1 MALGDLVAVAE
12 KFGHERR
19 GSFRD
24 EIASRGVTPAEQL
37 TPRSRSRF
45 MTAPTTSRISTAAA
59 TELDQQVV
67 ELRRQLTEKDDDL
80 DAARMTNPRTD
91 GLA

>member
-1 MALGDLVAVAE
+1 
-12 KFGHERR
+12 
-19 GSFRD
+19 
-24 EIASRGVTPAEQL
+24 
-37 TPRSRSRF
+37 